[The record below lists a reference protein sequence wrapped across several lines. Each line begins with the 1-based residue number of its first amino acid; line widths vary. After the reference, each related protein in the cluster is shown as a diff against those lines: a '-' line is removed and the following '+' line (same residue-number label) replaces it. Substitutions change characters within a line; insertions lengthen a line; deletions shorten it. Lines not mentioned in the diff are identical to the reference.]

1 MFGQLNPYALS
12 LFISALI
19 SGAMAFYSWRRRP
32 APGAALFALLML
44 AITVWTL
51 GYGLELTCLTLTCML
66 SWIKIEYLGIAA
78 LPAIWMVF
86 TLQFAGHE
94 TWLTRRRI
102 ALLFVVPAITLV
114 LNWTN
119 EFHYWHYRSV
129 AVNTS
134 SPFPLLAIVRGP
146 WYWTHIAYFYLLL
159 LAGTILLWQ
168 MFQRS
173 VGLYRRQAGFIL
185 MGALVPW
192 AINIAYMAGLRP
204 FTYLDLTPFAFTV
217 TGAVVGWG
225 LFRYRLL
232 DIVPVARGKVLE
244 SMSDGMLVLDMQA
257 RIVDANPAALQLLGR
272 SAGEVIGQ
280 PAVQILSR
288 WPDLLER
295 YENVYE
301 AQTQI
306 VLDNE
311 PSPRYYELRISPL
324 HERRGELRG
333 RLVVVHDI
341 TERKQAEEALE
352 QAKDAAEE
360 AQHAAEA
367 ANQAK
372 SVFLANMSHE
382 LRTPLTAM
390 LGFADILGEEIF
402 GQLNE
407 KQLRS
412 VQQIQESGR
421 HLVSL
426 INDILD
432 LSKIEAGK
440 LEMEVGPVQIQTVC
454 QASLQFIKP
463 AAQQKR
469 LTVSSTYDQ
478 SALTLQADER
488 RLRQILVNLLSNAV
502 KFTPENGKIGLDVV
516 SDASHQL
523 IHFTVWDTG
532 IGISPE
538 DIPRLF
544 QPFVQLDS
552 RLERQYA
559 GTGLG
564 LALVRR
570 MVEMHGGTVSVES
583 EGIPGRG
590 TRFTVSLPWQESL
603 EAAKWVKKA
612 EPEVDALSLT
622 ASPTQSPLIL
632 VVEDEEAISILLSDY
647 LLSCGYRITVAL
659 NGSEALEK
667 AKAERPNL
675 IVMDVQ
681 MPQMDGLETIQRLR
695 ADPNLANIPIIT
707 LTALAMPGDREKCLE
722 AGANEY
728 LSKPVNLKELAR
740 AIQTQL

>member
-1 MFGQLNPYALS
+1 M
-12 LFISALI
+12 LF
-19 SGAMAFYSWRRRP
+19 
-32 APGAALFALLML
+32 
-44 AITVWTL
+44 
-51 GYGLELTCLTLTCML
+51 
-66 SWIKIEYLGIAA
+66 WIKIEYLGIAT
-78 LPAIWMVF
+78 LPGIWIAF

-94 TWLTRRRI
+94 TWLTWRRV

-114 LNWTN
+114 INWTN

-146 WYWTHIAYFYLLL
+146 WYWTHIAYFYLMV

-168 MFQRS
+168 MFRRS
-173 VGLYRRQAGFIL
+173 AGLYRRQAGFIL
-185 MGALVPW
+185 IGALAPW
-192 AINIAYMAGLRP
+192 AVNIAYMAGLRP

-217 TGAVVGWG
+217 TGLAVAWG

-232 DIVPVARGKVLE
+232 DIVPVARDKVLE
-244 SMSDGMLVLDMQA
+244 SMSDGVLVLDMQA
-257 RIVDANPAALQLLGR
+257 RIVDANPTALQLVGR
-272 SAGEVIGQ
+272 SSGEVIGQ

-295 YENVYE
+295 YRDVYE

-306 VLDNE
+306 VLNNE
-311 PSPRYYELRISPL
+311 ASPRYYDLRISPL

-333 RLVVVHDI
+333 RLIVLHDI

-360 AQHAAEA
+360 AQHVAEA

-382 LRTPLTAM
+382 LRTPLTAI
-390 LGFADILGEEIF
+390 LGFAEILGGENF
-402 GQLNE
+402 GPLNE
-407 KQLRS
+407 KQLKS
-412 VQQIQESGR
+412 VQRIQESSH

-440 LEMEVGPVQIQTVC
+440 LELAVGPVQIQAVC
-454 QASLQFIKP
+454 QASLQFIQP
-463 AAQQKR
+463 AAQQKQ
-469 LTVSSTYDQ
+469 LAVSSTYDQ
-478 SALTLQADER
+478 AALLLEADER

-502 KFTPENGKIGLDVV
+502 KFTPKGGKIGLDVV
-516 SDASHQL
+516 SDAPHQL

-538 DIPRLF
+538 GITRLF

-552 RLERQYA
+552 RMVREYGGA
-559 GTGLG
+559 GLG
-564 LALVRR
+564 LVLVRR

-590 TRFTVSLPWQESL
+590 SRFTVSLPWQEPL
-603 EAAKWVKKA
+603 EATELVMKV
-612 EPEVDALSLT
+612 EPEVEAPGLI
-622 ASPTQSPLIL
+622 ASPVHPPLIL
-632 VVEDEEAISILLSDY
+632 VAEDEEAISLLLSDY
-647 LLSCGYRITVAL
+647 LLSCGYRITLAR
-659 NGSEALEK
+659 NGTEALEQ

-681 MPQMDGLETIQRLR
+681 MPQMDGLEAIRRLR
-695 ADPNLANIPIIT
+695 TDTNLANVPIIT

-722 AGANEY
+722 AGANDY

-740 AIQTQL
+740 VIQTQLH